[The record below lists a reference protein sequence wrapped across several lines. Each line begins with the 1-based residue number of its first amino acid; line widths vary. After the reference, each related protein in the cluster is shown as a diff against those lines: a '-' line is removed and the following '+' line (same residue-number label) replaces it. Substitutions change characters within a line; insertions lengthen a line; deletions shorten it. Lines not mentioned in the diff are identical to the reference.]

1 MSQIRQTYYSEQARN
16 EAYAEILDGVTGKRR
31 IVLECIIKNYPVS
44 DSTISRLT
52 GIPVH
57 LVCAR
62 RNELWG
68 KEKDPVTNKYE
79 INKELQLIEFAG
91 YDESVSPR
99 QTLWKPV
106 IKTLQTTLF

>member
-1 MSQIRQTYYSEQARN
+1 MAEIRQSYYSEKARN
-16 EAYAEILDGVTGKRR
+16 EAYADILEGVTGKRR
-31 IVLECIIKNYPVS
+31 IVLECIIEHHPVS
-44 DSTISRLT
+44 DSGISRLT

-68 KEKDPVTNKYE
+68 KEKDPVTNRYE
-79 INKELQLIEFAG
+79 INKDLQLIEFAG

-106 IKTLQTTLF
+106 NKTFQPTLF